1 MITKDS
7 KILLQVT
14 EENIA
19 LVTMYQLKVDLD
31 INIYRR
37 R

>member
-19 LVTMYQLKVDLD
+19 LVTMNQLKVDLD